1 MTPVTAL
8 HRPPA
13 GRPRFRRHLTVAPAP
28 PKTGA
33 TQPSML
39 KSPGREPQRRT
50 TTDGDHRSTADYA
63 GQRILHGTGR
73 TINPHRRQTACTGP
87 PRVLSLEG
95 FGRRPS
101 ARWRIDRDKPASETL

>member
-1 MTPVTAL
+1 MSLLRRPHDHRRNLRARRRTPRPANHPKRGEDSDAMTPVTAL

-33 TQPSML
+33 TQPGML

-73 TINPHRRQTACTGP
+73 TIKSP
-87 PRVLSLEG
+87 
-95 FGRRPS
+95 
-101 ARWRIDRDKPASETL
+101 